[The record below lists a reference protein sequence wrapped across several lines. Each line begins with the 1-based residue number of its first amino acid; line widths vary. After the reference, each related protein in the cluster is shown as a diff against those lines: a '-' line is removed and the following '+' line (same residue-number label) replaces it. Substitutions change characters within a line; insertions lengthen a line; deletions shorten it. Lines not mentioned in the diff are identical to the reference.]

1 MNLNLKIKTMKKKLI
16 CLFFSLFV
24 TFAVFAQTKAN
35 PAAKPIQY
43 ELQKILTGI
52 DLPYKIVNDSLA
64 AIPYEGNNIKS
75 YQVIIQKISD
85 LYIVMTDLT
94 EILPGKFDSTHYK
107 YLLLQNNN
115 FDIVKIGMSAEDN
128 NVYLRAD
135 LYKAGTN
142 TALLKR
148 VIQQVANVTD
158 IIGGD
163 LK

>member
-1 MNLNLKIKTMKKKLI
+1 MKKNLLSLL
-16 CLFFSLFV
+16 CFLLLAAFS
-24 TFAVFAQTKAN
+24 FAQPKAKA
-35 PAAKPIQY
+35 AAKPTAKPPQY
-43 ELQKILTGI
+43 ELEKILTGI
-52 DLPYKIVNDSLA
+52 GLPYKIVNDSLSV
-64 AIPYEGNNIKS
+64 IPYEGNNIKS

-85 LYIVMTDLT
+85 LYIVLTDLT
-94 EILPGKFDSTHYK
+94 EIFPGKIDSSNYK
-107 YLLLQNNN
+107 YLLEQSYNY
-115 FDIVKIGMSAEDN
+115 DIVKFGLSGEDN